1 MIRISWKILLIYF
14 IFLNQ
19 VLSIY
24 RPYDVYR
31 PSASSLAEGGTG
43 VANPNNISGIIH
55 NPAYAVS
62 MTGSGISFALDAQTR
77 ISNLTAA
84 FSLQPQ
90 YIPLLNFGLYVN
102 KNSAITVGLHS
113 PFQRIF
119 PDTFF
124 LAYCFEIGYAHTL
137 MRYLNI
143 GVTAGAM
150 MGIEARSFIGW
161 GFSGSLGLLSNNK
174 YIDLGL
180 FFRLSSII
188 TYPIFSQGFPV
199 TESTPHILRFGAS
212 KYFNMIRI
220 TFELEY
226 LFWKNTSFQ
235 ESSLETAPPFEP
247 NFLGF
252 LHPHLGFSFKLLR
265 WSGIKLKTGFFTE
278 DYFDE
283 FGNNQRQIL
292 WSVGFEGIAYNNFW
306 RDRLKIN
313 FVYVSSSLFS
323 LFWSENNQIEK
334 FQVSFNYYF
343 KQ

>member
-1 MIRISWKILLIYF
+1 
-14 IFLNQ
+14 
-19 VLSIY
+19 
-24 RPYDVYR
+24 
-31 PSASSLAEGGTG
+31 
-43 VANPNNISGIIH
+43 
-55 NPAYAVS
+55 
-62 MTGSGISFALDAQTR
+62 
-77 ISNLTAA
+77 
-84 FSLQPQ
+84 
-90 YIPLLNFGLYVN
+90 
-102 KNSAITVGLHS
+102 
-113 PFQRIF
+113 
-119 PDTFF
+119 
-124 LAYCFEIGYAHTL
+124 

-161 GFSGSLGLLSNNK
+161 GFSGSLGLLSKNK

-235 ESSLETAPPFEP
+235 ESSLETVPRFDP

-292 WSVGFEGIAYNNFW
+292 WSVGFEGIAYNDFW